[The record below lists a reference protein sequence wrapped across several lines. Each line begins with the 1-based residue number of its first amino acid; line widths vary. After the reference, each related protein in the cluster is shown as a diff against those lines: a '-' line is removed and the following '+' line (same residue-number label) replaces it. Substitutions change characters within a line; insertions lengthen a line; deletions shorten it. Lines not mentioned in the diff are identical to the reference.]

1 MYVCRCVRVS
11 MRVAA
16 CRSAFECVP
25 VRCVCVCVYVCVCW
39 FLATSGPSIVS
50 RNTVFSTKAF
60 AHRNSMCVWNC
71 IEDQRN
77 GDLK

>member
-25 VRCVCVCVYVCVCW
+25 VRCVCVCVCVCVLVFGHVRTVDCIAQYS
-39 FLATSGPSIVS
+39 FFNQGVCTSKQHV
-50 RNTVFSTKAF
+50 RVEL
-60 AHRNSMCVWNC
+60 H
-71 IEDQRN
+71 
-77 GDLK
+77 